1 MLWNRKTEI
10 IDEDAGLLD
19 SCRKGD
25 LSAFEVLVR
34 KYEKKIFNLA
44 FRVVGEYED
53 AAEVSQDAFVAAYRS
68 LDGFRGDSTFATW
81 LTTITVNLARNRLKQ
96 SRTRRFRE
104 PCSLDDPLAGCGSC
118 SIDPPSSGPSA
129 LQQLEREELR
139 QRVRGCI
146 GALEPG
152 FREVLV
158 LRDLEEHSYGEIG
171 SLLNLAEGT
180 VKSRLSRAR
189 EAVRDCLK
197 RVAGEW

>member
-1 MLWNRKTEI
+1 MLWNEKAEI
-10 IDEDAGLLD
+10 IDEDAELVN
-19 SCRKGD
+19 SCRTGD

-53 AAEVSQDAFVAAYRS
+53 AAEVSQDAFVSAYRS
-68 LDGFRGDSTFATW
+68 LDRFRGDSTFSTW

-96 SRTRRFRE
+96 SRTRRLRE
-104 PCSLDDPLAGCGSC
+104 QCSLDAPITGCEGC
-118 SIDPPSSGPSA
+118 SIDPPSNGPSA

-171 SLLNLAEGT
+171 SMLKLAEGT

-197 RVAGEW
+197 RVVGE

>member
-1 MLWNRKTEI
+1 MLLNRKPEI
-10 IDEDAGLLD
+10 IDEDAELVN

-44 FRVVGEYED
+44 FRVVGGYED
-53 AAEVSQDAFVAAYRS
+53 AAEVAQDAFVSAYRS
-68 LDGFRGDSTFATW
+68 LDGFRGDSTFSTW
-81 LTTITVNLARNRLKQ
+81 LTTIAVNLARNRLKQ
-96 SRTRRFRE
+96 SRTRRLRE
-104 PCSLDDPLAGCGSC
+104 PCSLDEPIRGCEGC
-118 SIDPPSSGPSA
+118 SVDPPSSDPSA

-171 SLLNLAEGT
+171 SMLNLAEGT

-197 RVAGEW
+197 RVVGE

>member
-1 MLWNRKTEI
+1 MLWDRKPQI
-10 IDEDAGLLD
+10 IDEDAELVI

-25 LSAFEVLVR
+25 LPAFEVLVR
-34 KYEKKIFNLA
+34 KYEKKVFNLA
-44 FRVVGEYED
+44 FRVVGDYED
-53 AAEVSQDAFVAAYRS
+53 AAEVSQDAFVSAYRN
-68 LDGFRGDSTFATW
+68 LDGFRGDSTFSTW

-104 PCSLDDPLAGCGSC
+104 PCSLDDPITGCEGC
-118 SIDPPSSGPSA
+118 AMDPPSNGPSA

-171 SLLNLAEGT
+171 SMLKLAEGT

-197 RVAGEW
+197 RVVGE